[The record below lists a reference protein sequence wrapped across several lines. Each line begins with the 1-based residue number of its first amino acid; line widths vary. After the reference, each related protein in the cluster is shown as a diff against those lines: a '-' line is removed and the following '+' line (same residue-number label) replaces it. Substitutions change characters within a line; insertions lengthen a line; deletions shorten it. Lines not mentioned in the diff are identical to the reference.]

1 MATVTIT
8 INTDNAAFED
18 DMLGEVARILETQVV
33 RDMRSKTHYCVGGVW
48 IKAKAKQQVAS
59 VKVTDLNGNTCGTV
73 SIQED

>member
-33 RDMRSKTHYCVGGVW
+33 RDMRSGTYYVVGCENARVF
-48 IKAKAKQQVAS
+48 
-59 VKVTDLNGNTCGTV
+59 DLNGNTCGTV